1 MKIKVLAIT
10 VIICFLFSVIS
21 FADDEIEDINK
32 KETIETISNIAEK
45 KDKKI
50 TINSRNAVVIDRN
63 TKKILFDKKSDEKV
77 KMASTTKIM
86 TAMIVLQNTNLDNV
100 VEISNKAA
108 SIGGSKLKLKVGDK
122 ITVRDLL
129 YGLMLRSGNDA
140 AVALAEYVGGSV
152 EEFAEMM
159 NENAKNIGLEN
170 THFVTPHGLDNENHY
185 TTAYELAL
193 LTDYA
198 LENEEFRKIVDTKVA
213 TIIING
219 QKRTINNTNELLGN
233 LNGVYGVKTGFTN
246 GAGRCLVTSIKRDD
260 LNIISVVLGA
270 DTKKNRTQDSVKIIE
285 NIFQNYETV
294 NLNKKIKE
302 CFDNWNKTSWKRINI
317 EKADNE
323 KLKLELKEEEE
334 EINYPILKNTEKE
347 ITIEISVKDYFVAPI
362 KSNTLIGKLYVKYA
376 GETIKEIDI
385 INTNEIS
392 RKRIND
398 YMEEIFGDYNTYF
411 EKIIR

>member
-323 KLKLELKEEEE
+323 KLKLEVKEEEE